1 MIALTLA
8 AAWYG
13 MREACAHNNAPW
25 TAYLGG
31 CDCRSQYAAE
41 AARAAR

>member
-1 MIALTLA
+1 MIAWTLA

-13 MREACAHNNAPW
+13 MRRATRWHYHG
-25 TAYLGG
+25 AYLGG
-31 CDCRSQYAAE
+31 CACRSRYAAE